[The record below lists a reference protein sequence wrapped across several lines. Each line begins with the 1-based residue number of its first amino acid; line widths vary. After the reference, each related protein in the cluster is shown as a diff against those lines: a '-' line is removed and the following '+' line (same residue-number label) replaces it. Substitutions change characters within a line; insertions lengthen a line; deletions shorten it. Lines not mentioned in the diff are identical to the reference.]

1 MRDKETRK
9 RFMYSVRQACP
20 GETVLPHSR
29 AVGPQAQA
37 DGDPFTTMEERE
49 QGPPAAL
56 PRGESAADR
65 CYSID
70 SRGDR
75 YYFHINL
82 KHPVVVR
89 GVNY

>member
-37 DGDPFTTMEERE
+37 DGDPFTSVEAGTPRE
-49 QGPPAAL
+49 A
-56 PRGESAADR
+56 AADR
-65 CYSID
+65 CYSIN

-75 YYFHINL
+75 YYFHLNL

-89 GVNY
+89 GVDL

>member
-1 MRDKETRK
+1 MRDKAPGK
-9 RFMYSVRQACP
+9 RFVYSVRQARP
-20 GETVLPHSR
+20 GQAILPDAR

-37 DGDPFTTMEERE
+37 DGDPFTSVEARSERSS
-49 QGPPAAL
+49 P
-56 PRGESAADR
+56 SDR

-75 YYFHINL
+75 YYFHLNL

-89 GVNY
+89 GVER